1 MKHSVDEL
9 LGVKIRITDKS
20 SPYYNQEFWTRGFSF
35 SGNDVVASNA
45 VPGEEPP
52 EYLHA
57 FVIDNL
63 EDLEIIDTSYRE
75 QLKNSAKI
83 VFGAM
88 SIAASGDES

>member
-1 MKHSVDEL
+1 MKHNVDEL

-52 EYLHA
+52 EYLYA
-57 FVIDNL
+57 FIIDNL
-63 EDLEIIDTSYRE
+63 EDLEIIDTSYRD

-83 VFGAM
+83 IFGTM
-88 SIAASGDES
+88 FAADDGD